1 MKQKHDIAMH
11 KESMIQLGHDQKP
24 GRPAYDLCKL
34 QSADLP

>member
-11 KESMIQLGHDQKP
+11 KESMTQLGLDQKP
-24 GRPAYDLCKL
+24 GTYDLCKL